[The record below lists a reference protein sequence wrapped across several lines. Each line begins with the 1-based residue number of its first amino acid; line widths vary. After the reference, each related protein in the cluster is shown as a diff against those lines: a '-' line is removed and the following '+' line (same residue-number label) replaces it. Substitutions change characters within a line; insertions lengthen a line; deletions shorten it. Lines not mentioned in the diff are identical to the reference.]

1 VDFLTHADLTGRLRG
16 LVILLGDKISP
27 DQSRAVEKLIDTSE
41 FGAALEMLANWLAE
55 HETPLPED
63 LRRDFERLATQI
75 GNHDRVMDPL
85 RLCPPEK

>member
-16 LVILLGDKISP
+16 LVILLDGKISP
-27 DQSRAVEKLIDTSE
+27 DQSRRVDKLIDESG
-41 FGAALEMLANWLAE
+41 FGVALEMLADWLAE

-63 LRRDFERLATQI
+63 LCRDFDRLATQM
-75 GNHDRVMDPL
+75 GNHDRVMDPI